1 MTLGQRIAHYRKAL
15 GLSQEALAD
24 QVGVSRQAVS
34 KWELDE
40 AQPDAAKIVLLAQA
54 LGVSTDQLLLGDPG
68 DPEEPQS
75 WDGDAGA
82 APPPPRQDYPALLA
96 GFIHRHGYKA
106 GYLLIAYGALLL
118 LVAAVMFFIIR
129 GFFGA
134 AVQGPAHWGD
144 YDHSYG
150 EVQFSLAPGVS
161 LSPDEIDAIE
171 QQIGHG
177 VHGGDWHEYEH

>member
-1 MTLGQRIAHYRKAL
+1 MTLGQRIAQYRKAL
-15 GLSQEALAD
+15 GLSQETLAD

-54 LGVSTDQLLLGDPG
+54 LGVSTDQLLLGKTNGEIDA
-68 DPEEPQS
+68 PQPWS
-75 WDGDAGA
+75 DSSGA
-82 APPPPRQDYPALLA
+82 APPPPNRDYPALLA

-106 GYLLIAYGALLL
+106 GYLLVAYGALLL

-134 AVQGPAHWGD
+134 AGQGPDHWGD
-144 YDHSYG
+144 YGHSYG
-150 EVQFSLAPGVS
+150 EVQFNLAPGVS
-161 LSPDEIDAIE
+161 LSPEEIKVIE
-171 QQIGHG
+171 QEIGH
-177 VHGGDWHEYEH
+177 HGGEWH